1 MNYYQTLGIEETASQ
16 EDIKSAYKKLAM
28 KNHPDRG
35 GDTKKFQEISQA
47 YDILSDPQKKS
58 EYDARKHRGFNP
70 FESTHS
76 QNANPFEH
84 IHEMFSFHFTPNGPQ
99 FGSGFSQQIKRN
111 RDLTI
116 RIGITLKQSYL
127 GTQIEARYNLPN
139 GRSQTAIVDIPPGI
153 NHGQTIRYA
162 GLGDDSV
169 PNAPRGNLNVQIH
182 IDSNEK
188 YERINNDL
196 WTTLELT
203 ALESMIGCQKEISHL
218 DGSQLPINIRP
229 GVNAGTEFA
238 APGRGFKDINNGKTG
253 NMYIKIK
260 INMPAVTDPSLIAD
274 LEKIYAKINQK
285 S

>member
-1 MNYYQTLGIEETASQ
+1 MDYYQTLGITESASQ
-16 EDIKSAYKKLAM
+16 DEIKIAYKKLAM

-47 YDILSDPQKKS
+47 YDTLSDPQKKA
-58 EYDARKHRGFNP
+58 EYDARKNGGFNP
-70 FESTHS
+70 FGSS
-76 QNANPFEH
+76 QRGNPFDH
-84 IHEMFSFHFTPNGPQ
+84 MHEMFSFHFGPNGPQ

-153 NHGQTIRYA
+153 NHGQTVRYG
-162 GLGDDSV
+162 GLGDDSI
-169 PNAPRGNLNVQIH
+169 PNIPRGNLNVQIL
-182 IDSNEK
+182 IDPDEE

-196 WTTLELT
+196 WTTLNLT
-203 ALESMIGCQKEISHL
+203 ALESMIGCQKEVTHL
-218 DGSQLPINIRP
+218 DGSKLTINIRP
-229 GVNAGTEFA
+229 GVNDGTEFA
-238 APGRGFKDINNGKTG
+238 ASGKGFKDINTGKPGT
-253 NMYIKIK
+253 MYIKVK
-260 INMPAVTDPSLIAD
+260 INMPAVTDPLIIKD
-274 LEKIYAKINQK
+274 LENLYARINQK